1 MTQGAVSWEHEVHH
15 LGKEVAMRTDI
26 KVALIGSGYWG
37 KNFVRVLAEHG
48 ALACICDSDPD
59 AVAPIAAKASVPLVA
74 SPSEVLAD
82 GRINAVVIATP
93 AATHFPLVRQALAAG
108 KHVLVEKPLA
118 LEIEDAHLLADLAQ
132 SRARVLMVGHLL
144 QYHNGFLRLEE
155 MVSAGELGRL
165 SYIYSSRLNL
175 GKLRREEN
183 VLWSF
188 APHDISMILALA
200 TEMPER
206 VLALGHCYLHEKIAD
221 ITITHLDFASGLRA
235 HVFVSWLHPVKEQR
249 LVVVGDRGMLVLDD
263 SQPWAEKLVL
273 YPHGIDWQ
281 GGVPVANRAAGQ
293 PIALTEAEPLRQ
305 EVGHFLDCIARGAR
319 PRTDG
324 AEALRVL
331 AVLSAAQRS
340 IATGRPVE
348 LSADR
353 ASRDSSGYYVH
364 PTAVIDAGA
373 EIGAGSKIWHF
384 CHVLSDTRIGGNCVL
399 GQNVM
404 AGPSVS
410 IGNGCRIQNNVSI
423 YKGVTLEEDV
433 FCGPGMV
440 FTNVLTP
447 RAHVERKSEFAPTLV
462 KRGAT
467 IGANATIVC
476 GTVIGRYAMV
486 GAGAVVTR
494 NVADHALVV
503 GNPAR
508 RIGWVSAVGERLGPD
523 LVCPRTGESYRETE
537 DGLVPLT

>member
-1 MTQGAVSWEHEVHH
+1 MG
-15 LGKEVAMRTDI
+15 TDI

-37 KNFVRVLAEHG
+37 KNFVRVLAERG
-48 ALACICDSDPD
+48 VLACICDSDPQAASAL
-59 AVAPIAAKASVPLVA
+59 AVKAGVPLVT
-74 SPSEVLAD
+74 SPTEVLGDDA
-82 GRINAVVIATP
+82 IAAVVIATP
-93 AATHFPLVRQALAAG
+93 ATTHFPLVRQALAAG

-118 LEIEDAHLLADLAQ
+118 LEMDDARALAELA
-132 SRARVLMVGHLL
+132 RARSRVLMVGHLL
-144 QYHNGFLRLEE
+144 QYHNGFLRLKE

-165 SYIYSSRLNL
+165 SYIYSNRLNL

-188 APHDISMILALA
+188 APHDISMILSLA
-200 TEMPER
+200 AETPEQ
-206 VLALGHCYLHEKIAD
+206 VSALGHCYLHEKIAD
-221 ITITHLDFASGLRA
+221 ITITHLGFASGLRA
-235 HVFVSWLHPVKEQR
+235 HVFVSWLHPVKEQK

-263 SQPWAEKLVL
+263 TQPWAEKLVL
-273 YPHGIDWQ
+273 YRHGIDWQ
-281 GGVPVANRAAGQ
+281 GGIPVANRAAGQ
-293 PIALTEAEPLRQ
+293 QVTLREGEPLGQ
-305 EVGHFLDCIARGAR
+305 EVDHFLDCVARGAQ
-319 PRTDG
+319 PRTDA

-340 IATGRPVE
+340 ISSGRPVD
-348 LSADR
+348 LS
-353 ASRDSSGYYVH
+353 DSAKVPAVAGYYAH
-364 PTAVIDAGA
+364 PSAVVDADA

-384 CHVLSDTRIGGNCVL
+384 CHVLGGSRIGANCTL

-404 AGPSVS
+404 VGPSVA
-410 IGNGCRIQNNVSI
+410 IGSGCRIQNNVSI
-423 YKGVTLEEDV
+423 YKGVTLEDDV
-433 FCGPGMV
+433 FCGPSMV

-447 RAHVERKSEFAPTLV
+447 RAHVERKAEFAPTLV
-462 KRGAT
+462 KCGAT
-467 IGANATIVC
+467 IGANATVVC

-508 RIGWVSAVGERLGPD
+508 RIGWVSASGERLGAD
-523 LVCPRTGESYRETE
+523 LVCPRTGERYRETK

>member
-1 MTQGAVSWEHEVHH
+1 MG
-15 LGKEVAMRTDI
+15 TDM

-48 ALACICDSDPD
+48 VLACICDSDPE
-59 AVAPIAAKASVPLVA
+59 AVAAIAAKAAVPLVA
-74 SPSEVLAD
+74 SPTEVLAD
-82 GRINAVVIATP
+82 DKIGAVVIATP

-118 LEIEDAHLLADLAQ
+118 LELEDARLLAELAQ
-132 SRARVLMVGHLL
+132 TQDRVLMVGHLL
-144 QYHNGFLRLEE
+144 QYHNAFLRLSE

-165 SYIYSSRLNL
+165 SYIYSNRLNL

-188 APHDISMILALA
+188 APHDISMILSLA
-200 TEMPER
+200 AEMPER
-206 VLALGHCYLHEKIAD
+206 VSALGHCYLHEKIAD

-273 YPHGIDWQ
+273 YRHGIDWQ
-281 GGVPVANRAAGQ
+281 GGIPVANRAAGE
-293 PIALTEAEPLRQ
+293 PVPLTEAEPLRQ
-305 EVGHFLDCIARGAR
+305 EVGHFLECVARGSR
-319 PRTDG
+319 PRTDA
-324 AEALRVL
+324 AEGLRVL
-331 AVLSAAQRS
+331 SVLSAAQRS
-340 IATGRPVE
+340 IAAGRPVD
-348 LSADR
+348 LSADQTAR
-353 ASRDSSGYYVH
+353 EAAGYYAH
-364 PTAVIDAGA
+364 PSAVVDPGA

-384 CHVLSDTRIGGNCVL
+384 CHVLSETRIGANCVL

-404 AGPSVS
+404 VGPSVTVGS
-410 IGNGCRIQNNVSI
+410 GCKIQNNVSI
-423 YKGVTLEEDV
+423 YKGVTLEDDV
-433 FCGPGMV
+433 FCGPSMV

-467 IGANATIVC
+467 IGANATILC

-508 RIGWVSAVGERLGPD
+508 RIGWVSAAGERLGPD
-523 LVCPRTGESYRETE
+523 LVCPRTGERYRETK
-537 DGLVPLT
+537 DGLVPLA